1 MLVIG
6 EPCEE
11 VAQSIWGLPMLTAS
25 HDADVALVRSYAP
38 ILQIWRNATFQ
49 WKPIRSDHIFLTS
62 AINSFFFFVAVK
74 IVRCNNDVGTFRA
87 KWVYYFK
94 LNIRQTSFPV
104 KYDSCLNV
112 MRQSLD

>member
-38 ILQIWRNATFQ
+38 ILQI
-49 WKPIRSDHIFLTS
+49 
-62 AINSFFFFVAVK
+62 
-74 IVRCNNDVGTFRA
+74 
-87 KWVYYFK
+87 
-94 LNIRQTSFPV
+94 
-104 KYDSCLNV
+104 
-112 MRQSLD
+112 